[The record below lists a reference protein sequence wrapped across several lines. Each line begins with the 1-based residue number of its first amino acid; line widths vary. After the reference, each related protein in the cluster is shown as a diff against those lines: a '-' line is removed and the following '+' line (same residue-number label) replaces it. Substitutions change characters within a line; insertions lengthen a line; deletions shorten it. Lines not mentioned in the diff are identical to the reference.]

1 MAVGGESETR
11 AASHEDICI
20 GVISESPAYLMNGDS
35 EGQAIGL
42 TGRLP
47 VRVTGPVNKGQPV
60 YVYNDGVCSTNVT
73 SGMVGISLETNKEES
88 EKLVEC
94 ILKV

>member
-1 MAVGGESETR
+1 M
-11 AASHEDICI
+11 
-20 GVISESPAYLMNGDS
+20 
-35 EGQAIGL
+35 
-42 TGRLP
+42 
-47 VRVTGPVNKGQPV
+47 
-60 YVYNDGVCSTNVT
+60 YVYNDGVCSTKYYWMITNKTNVT